1 MRKRLSVF
9 FLMAMF
15 VITATFCV
23 QPTLA
28 AKKTTKIKATTN
40 WKKAKTVKTGK
51 IYKVTA
57 KNKDGASESFL
68 KFKAKK
74 KGKYRFTFSKFRNA
88 SKQNTVGTLYNIS
101 ICRYNGN
108 KYFGPVDMRT
118 VKTQGGKA
126 EVLQCCDE
134 KWNTAYED
142 KNSVRANLTSRY
154 ADIKLKKNEV
164 VYIRTYQTDSAKYT
178 YQLKI
183 KKK

>member
-51 IYKVTA
+51 TYKVTA
-57 KNKDGASESFL
+57 KNKDSAESFL

-74 KGKYRFTFSKFRNA
+74 KGKYRFTFSKFRNT
-88 SKQNTVGTLYNIS
+88 SEQNTVGTLYNIS
-101 ICRYNGN
+101 ICSYGAN
-108 KYFGPVDMRT
+108 KIFGPVDMRT
-118 VKTQGGKA
+118 VKTQGGKV
-126 EVLQCCDE
+126 ETLHCCDE
-134 KWNTAYED
+134 KWNVAYED
-142 KNSVRANLTSRY
+142 KNSARANRISRY

-178 YQLKI
+178 YQLKV